1 MNQPTNYL
9 GASIFWLYNVLA
21 LVFTGTTV
29 WALFSLYMSNASRKK
44 NTGLIL
50 LFSALATLSF
60 ATISNNM
67 LEVLIQS
74 FKQWSAGR
82 DPAELQDLPLALWN
96 WSITS
101 SLFQDFGEAIVA
113 DSGRFLW
120 AQSALLATLSVF
132 FFMGTEGRHRG
143 VPYLWSFFCL
153 SQILPTSFAQNLFY
167 IALLLA
173 PEKPGQLHFNKSA
186 SVGSAGFYCICL
198 ACAQLMAG
206 TEKLIPLILAA
217 RIALMVPFFL
227 KGGHHASNDPD
238 DKVPIVRATGDELQR
253 IVLKTSMIMTGMKA
267 YQAVQEDVSIP
278 MIISSL
284 TSHPAVASL
293 GYDFILSGLSFAAW
307 TLIRPRTAAR
317 TPATTATATK
327 ATPAATSRRSQGK
340 SQGKKARS

>member
-1 MNQPTNYL
+1 
-9 GASIFWLYNVLA
+9 
-21 LVFTGTTV
+21 
-29 WALFSLYMSNASRKK
+29 
-44 NTGLIL
+44 
-50 LFSALATLSF
+50 
-60 ATISNNM
+60 
-67 LEVLIQS
+67 
-74 FKQWSAGR
+74 
-82 DPAELQDLPLALWN
+82 
-96 WSITS
+96 
-101 SLFQDFGEAIVA
+101 
-113 DSGRFLW
+113 
-120 AQSALLATLSVF
+120 
-132 FFMGTEGRHRG
+132 
-143 VPYLWSFFCL
+143 
-153 SQILPTSFAQNLFY
+153 
-167 IALLLA
+167 
-173 PEKPGQLHFNKSA
+173 
-186 SVGSAGFYCICL
+186 
-198 ACAQLMAG
+198 
-206 TEKLIPLILAA
+206 
-217 RIALMVPFFL
+217 MVPFFL